1 VTDLISRDELRHQ
14 FNLLLDAKP
23 FDCEPYEDGQYAGLR
38 TALRIV
44 NAMPEATCECEGSET

>member
-1 VTDLISRDELRHQ
+1 MTLISRDELRHQ

-23 FDCEPYEDGQYAGLR
+23 FDCEPYKDGQYSGLR

-44 NAMPEATCECEGSET
+44 DAMPECECEVTACNKC

>member
-1 VTDLISRDELRHQ
+1 VTDLLSRDELRHQ
-14 FNLLLDAKP
+14 INLLLTAKP

-44 NAMPEATCECEGSET
+44 NAMPEVKCECKEDE